1 MGLMNYFTRLELPY
15 MKVTIEMGKTK
26 RKKCTIKYTIKR
38 KGSGIIGEGRGE
50 VAKGGTKSS
59 TKAETRGNTK
69 ANTKTNTKTDTKG
82 SITVEACIIVPLVI
96 LSIVAAVYMGLL
108 LYQRAL
114 VQSAA
119 EDAAEAGAS
128 AWSYGTCNV
137 VLVKPDKESFEEFKL
152 YRRLFDSDKETRLKN
167 IEEYALSMAQRHE
180 LIKPLES
187 SAQAV
192 MKDYAVYRK
201 LEVKICKSYNL
212 PFGKFMKIFG
222 GSDTIEIELK
232 AVCAIDEPV
241 ELIRTTD
248 FIIDIE
254 KKLENQFPQ
263 IKNLGEKSRTAINE
277 IKGRLEQFMD

>member
-1 MGLMNYFTRLELPY
+1 
-15 MKVTIEMGKTK
+15 MKVTIEMGKAK
-26 RKKCTIKYTIKR
+26 RKKCTIKYKIKC
-38 KGSGIIGEGRGE
+38 KWSGGIGEGRSE
-50 VAKGGTKSS
+50 VVKGGTKSS
-59 TKAETRGNTK
+59 TKADTRGNTK
-69 ANTKTNTKTDTKG
+69 ANTKADTKG

-254 KKLENQFPQ
+254 RKLENQFPQ